1 MVTAETIADLRVQ
14 LRAWRGAGDRIV
26 FVPTMGNLH
35 AGHLKLVQA
44 AREHGQRIVVSIF
57 VNPMQFDRAD
67 DFANY
72 PRTRQDDLHKLEDAS
87 VDLVFLP
94 TEAEIYPRPME
105 QMTFVEVPGL
115 GSELEGAERPGH
127 FRGVT
132 TVVSRLFHLV
142 EPDVAVFGKKDYQ
155 QLMIIRRM
163 VDDLGMSVGIVGI
176 ETEREA
182 SDLALSSRNSYL
194 TDAQHKQAAGLYAT
208 LVHCRDWIIDHPG
221 EIETAEV
228 EALKSLELA
237 GFRPDYISVRRQN
250 DLKKPGVN
258 DTELVILAAAWLGK
272 ARLIDNIELSLNPN
286 S

>member
-132 TVVSRLFHLV
+132 TVVLRLFHLV

-228 EALKSLELA
+228 EAVKSLELA

-250 DLKKPGVN
+250 DLKKPGMN

>member
-228 EALKSLELA
+228 EAVKSLELA

>member
-228 EALKSLELA
+228 EAVKSLELA

-250 DLKKPGVN
+250 DLKKPGMN

>member
-132 TVVSRLFHLV
+132 TVVLRLFHLV

-228 EALKSLELA
+228 EAVKSLELA